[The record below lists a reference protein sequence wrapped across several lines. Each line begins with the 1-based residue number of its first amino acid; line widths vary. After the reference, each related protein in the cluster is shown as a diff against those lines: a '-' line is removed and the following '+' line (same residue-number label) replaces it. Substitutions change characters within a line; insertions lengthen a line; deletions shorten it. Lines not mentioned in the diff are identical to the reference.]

1 MYSFTNYDAEI
12 QFKSTQLW
20 HTARGQ
26 QQGRRN
32 WGQGGCSI
40 SPQAQ
45 ILTGT

>member
-26 QQGRRN
+26 QQDRWN
-32 WGQGGCSI
+32 WWKGGCPHSKL
-40 SPQAQ
+40 QFQ
-45 ILTGT
+45 ILK